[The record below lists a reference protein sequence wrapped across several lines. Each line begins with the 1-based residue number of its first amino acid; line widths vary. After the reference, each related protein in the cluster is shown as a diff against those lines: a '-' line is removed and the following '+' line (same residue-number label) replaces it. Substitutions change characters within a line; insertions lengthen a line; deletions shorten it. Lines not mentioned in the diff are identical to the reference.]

1 MFLFCLFC
9 LQLDKERDVES
20 MTQRIRKEL
29 NDEKNYSGK
38 LLQDIESIKNQLT
51 ECQDGLLAAA
61 RISDEFE
68 LSELTNTALKE
79 ECKYLN
85 KLYA

>member
-1 MFLFCLFC
+1 
-9 LQLDKERDVES
+9 

-29 NDEKNYSGK
+29 SDEKTNSGK
-38 LLQDIESIKNQLT
+38 LLQDIESLKNQLT

-68 LSELTNTALKE
+68 LSEMTNTALKE
-79 ECKYLN
+79 ERKYRF
-85 KLYA
+85 KLHA